1 MKVDNV
7 LLAYITHK
15 DQDPFIDL
23 VELSKKGTSYL
34 YEGERW
40 RKGFPGS
47 CTNNKGETLKIS
59 PLNKS
64 YDRYEDI
71 RDRIVIKDRAQDRYE
86 KWMAGSLKA
95 DK

>member
-1 MKVDNV
+1 MKLDNV
-7 LLAYITHK
+7 LLAYITYK
-15 DQDPFIDL
+15 DQAPFIDL

-34 YEGERW
+34 YEGQRW

-47 CTNNKGETLKIS
+47 CSNDEGETLKIS

-71 RDRIVIKDRAQDRYE
+71 KDRIVIKNRALGRYE
-86 KWMAGSLKA
+86 KWMKGLLKPEQ
-95 DK
+95 